1 MTGIF
6 KRNRPKK
13 PVDIGVS
20 KLGNSIDAAIKHG
33 EFPRSMTA
41 ILRFLEA
48 PKLAGQAVRAAL
60 LVYVARAQL
69 RE

>member
-33 EFPRSMTA
+33 EFPRSMRHFEVFRSSP
-41 ILRFLEA
+41 I
-48 PKLAGQAVRAAL
+48 GWSGS
-60 LVYVARAQL
+60 
-69 RE
+69 